1 MNQFRRVLPWML
13 AALLVAFVAWK
24 LHASH
29 FDWAAF
35 DRSWRTAD
43 LRLIFLAFLVI
54 CTNYILR
61 AIRWSIFLKPAYK
74 AAEKPPIAWWKLVG
88 SQFIGFAGLAIF
100 GRIGEL
106 IRPLLISRRTGLNF
120 SSQIAVVTVE
130 RVFDLGAFA
139 ILFALN
145 LLLSP
150 NLQTLPYHEKFHA
163 VGYAIAGLTLLVSGL
178 ILSVRLAGNAVAGAL
193 ASIIGRFSPHAGQ
206 ATADKVFAFRDGLDV
221 IASFADFL
229 ALATISL
236 VMWASIAVSYVLVM
250 KAFPPPVHNLTI
262 SHILVL
268 MGFSVVGSIVQ
279 LPGVGGGAQVG
290 TISALTLLFGIPGE
304 LAISAGIIV
313 WLVTTMSVIPVG
325 LVYAKIEGI
334 SIRQVANRS
343 EDEEIAILAGKV

>member
-1 MNQFRRVLPWML
+1 
-13 AALLVAFVAWK
+13 
-24 LHASH
+24 
-29 FDWAAF
+29 
-35 DRSWRTAD
+35 
-43 LRLIFLAFLVI
+43 
-54 CTNYILR
+54 
-61 AIRWSIFLKPAYK
+61 
-74 AAEKPPIAWWKLVG
+74 
-88 SQFIGFAGLAIF
+88 
-100 GRIGEL
+100 
-106 IRPLLISRRTGLNF
+106 LNF

>member
-1 MNQFRRVLPWML
+1 MALAVL
-13 AALLVAFVAWK
+13 AFIVWK
-24 LHASH
+24 LRTSH

-43 LRLIFLAFLVI
+43 LRLIALAFLVI
-54 CTNYILR
+54 CTNYIAR
-61 AIRWSIFLKPAYK
+61 AMRWAIFLKPSFRASNRGL
-74 AAEKPPIAWWKLVG
+74 ISWRKLIG
-88 SQFIGFAGLAIF
+88 PQFIGFTGLAIF

-106 IRPLLISRRTGLNF
+106 IRPLLIARRADLTF
-120 SSQIAVVTVE
+120 SSQIAVVAVE

-139 ILFALN
+139 TLFALN

-163 VGYAIAGLTLLVSGL
+163 VGYAIAGLTLLVALL
-178 ILSVRLAGNAVAGAL
+178 ILSIRMAGNAVARAL
-193 ASIIGRFSPHAGQ
+193 GSLVARISPSAAE
-206 ATADKVFAFRDGLDV
+206 ATVEKVLAFRDGLNV
-221 IASFADFL
+221 IATPGDFFL
-229 ALATISL
+229 IAFISL

-262 SHILVL
+262 AHTLVL

-325 LVYAKIEGI
+325 LVYARIEGI
-334 SIRQVANRS
+334 SIAQVAHSS
-343 EDEEIAILAGKV
+343 EDEEIAIIAGKG

>member
-1 MNQFRRVLPWML
+1 MIHFRRAFPWL
-13 AALLVAFVAWK
+13 LTVALVGFVAWK

-29 FDWAAF
+29 FDWGGF
-35 DRSWRTAD
+35 ERSWRTAD
-43 LRLIFLAFLVI
+43 LRLIALAILVI
-54 CTNYILR
+54 YTNYLARALR
-61 AIRWSIFLKPAYK
+61 WAIFLKPAFR
-74 AAEKPPIAWWKLVG
+74 AAGRSPIRWWKLIG
-88 SQFIGFAGLAIF
+88 SQFIGFTGLAIF

-106 IRPLLISRRTGLNF
+106 IRPLLIARRTNLSF
-120 SSQIAVVTVE
+120 ASQIAVVTVE

-150 NLQTLPYHEKFHA
+150 NLQTLPYHQKFHA
-163 VGYAIAGLTLLVSGL
+163 VGYAIVGLTAAVAAL
-178 ILSVRLAGNAVAGAL
+178 ILAVRLAGSAVARTLGSL
-193 ASIIGRFSPHAGQ
+193 IGRFSPSAGA
-206 ATADKVFAFRDGLDV
+206 ATAGKVFAFRAGLNV
-221 IASFADFL
+221 ISSFPDFL
-229 ALATISL
+229 LLVFISL
-236 VMWASIAVSYVLVM
+236 AMWATIAVSYVLVL

-262 SHILVL
+262 AHSLVL

-325 LVYAKIEGI
+325 LLYAKIEGI
-334 SIRQVANRS
+334 SIGQVARRS
-343 EDEEIAILAGKV
+343 EDAELAIIAGEA